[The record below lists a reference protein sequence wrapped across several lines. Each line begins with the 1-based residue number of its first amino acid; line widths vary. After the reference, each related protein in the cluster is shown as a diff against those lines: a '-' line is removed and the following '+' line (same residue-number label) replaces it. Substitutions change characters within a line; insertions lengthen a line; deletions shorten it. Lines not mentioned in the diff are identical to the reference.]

1 MATLCI
7 ADPPY
12 LGRATRW
19 YGGGRGSG
27 GGRHHAPDVHPAAA
41 TWDYASTH
49 TELVAQLDREYDGWA
64 IAATAASLTTYLAA
78 APDAR
83 VLIWNIT
90 NAAPSGSRIHTSW
103 EPVIVRI
110 PPGRTSRAAGLVVK
124 DTLTAANLKKAK
136 GVKGADV
143 VPGSLTGKGL
153 RDGSLTGADI
163 ADGSIGADQVDLG
176 SAPFARVVTRIGG
189 PLGTALPGAITP
201 VSLQNAVS
209 LTTFRTFIQALTM
222 ALGLGAAALLV
233 PGWKDALG
241 LRRPTGKQLGL
252 ALSAAP
258 VVMVT
263 LFLGKL
269 MVNKGGTILAPVL
282 HRKLFGT

>member
-90 NAAPSGSRIHTSW
+90 NAAPSGSRIHTTW
-103 EPVIVRI
+103 EPVIRKLAKRYTVIAPDLLGHGQSAKPRADYSVGGYANGMRDLLTVLNIDKVTVVGHSLGGGVAMQFAYQFPERTERMVLVAPGGLGPEVTPMIRAPVRA
-110 PPGRTSRAAGLVVK
+110 RAARPRSLSAFIVSATRTCGCGV
-124 DTLTAANLKKAK
+124 DTLT
-136 GVKGADV
+136 
-143 VPGSLTGKGL
+143 T
-153 RDGSLTGADI
+153 
-163 ADGSIGADQVDLG
+163 
-176 SAPFARVVTRIGG
+176 AP
-189 PLGTALPGAITP
+189 
-201 VSLQNAVS
+201 
-209 LTTFRTFIQALTM
+209 
-222 ALGLGAAALLV
+222 
-233 PGWKDALG
+233 
-241 LRRPTGKQLGL
+241 
-252 ALSAAP
+252 AAP
-258 VVMVT
+258 RSE
-263 LFLGKL
+263 L
-269 MVNKGGTILAPVL
+269 
-282 HRKLFGT
+282 

>member
-90 NAAPSGSRIHTSW
+90 NAAPSGSRIHTTW

-124 DTLTAANLKKAK
+124 DTLTAAAPRQGHVGQKPEAWTLWVLTVL
-136 GVKGADV
+136 GYTPDSDTITDLF
-143 VPGSLTGKGL
+143 PGS
-153 RDGSLTGADI
+153 GAV
-163 ADGSIGADQVDLG
+163 G
-176 SAPFARVVTRIGG
+176 R
-189 PLGTALPGAITP
+189 
-201 VSLQNAVS
+201 
-209 LTTFRTFIQALTM
+209 
-222 ALGLGAAALLV
+222 AAAVLL
-233 PGWKDALG
+233 
-241 LRRPTGKQLGL
+241 
-252 ALSAAP
+252 
-258 VVMVT
+258 
-263 LFLGKL
+263 
-269 MVNKGGTILAPVL
+269 
-282 HRKLFGT
+282 